1 MLEGRGLLIALAVSL
16 AVHWAAVRLWTAP
29 QAASGLPGA
38 PLRVLAPYPSTP
50 APAAAIQAAVE
61 PLPAA
66 PLRPERAGA
75 LPSSHA
81 ALPPEA
87 QAPAAA
93 TPAEPRDTPTGTDAL
108 PPVSQ
113 PGEEAAVANPP
124 GAPAAPDAP
133 RGFGAVEYWPARLL
147 DAPSQPLSPIELPT
161 PAATP
166 EGGARLELLVYVA
179 ADGSV
184 DAVEVVSASP
194 PGVLE
199 AVALD
204 VFGRA
209 RFEPGIKGGIAVRHY
224 KRIAVGM
231 SM

>member
-1 MLEGRGLLIALAVSL
+1 MAVPTPS
-16 AVHWAAVRLWTAP
+16 AVT
-29 QAASGLPGA
+29 
-38 PLRVLAPYPSTP
+38 
-50 APAAAIQAAVE
+50 
-61 PLPAA
+61 
-66 PLRPERAGA
+66 
-75 LPSSHA
+75 
-81 ALPPEA
+81 
-87 QAPAAA
+87 QAPAADLPEGSDQA
-93 TPAEPRDTPTGTDAL
+93 DASPSARDALPPDAPEPDAAPPAEPRDHPAGTEAL
-108 PPVSQ
+108 PPVVPSL
-113 PGEEAAVANPP
+113 GAEAADPP
-124 GAPAAPDAP
+124 GAPDAP
-133 RGFGAVEYWPARLL
+133 RGFGSVEYWPARLL
-147 DAPSQPLSPIELPT
+147 DSPSQPLSPIELPT

-166 EGGARLELLVYVA
+166 EGGAQLELLVYVA

-209 RFEPGIKGGIAVRHY
+209 RFEPGMKGGVAVRHY